1 MRKLFFLLLPD
12 YPEITHS
19 TKHIVITDSI
29 IFIKNILAKQPLYI
43 SYPILII
50 IYFLNLISFI
60 FGARILFLLFKL
72 YPLSK
77 VFVFLSSLISIIFYE
92 NNTILTLV
100 NEKTATDRVMFYK
113 KKYKALNE
121 KN

>member
-1 MRKLFFLLLPD
+1 
-12 YPEITHS
+12 
-19 TKHIVITDSI
+19 
-29 IFIKNILAKQPLYI
+29 
-43 SYPILII
+43 
-50 IYFLNLISFI
+50 
-60 FGARILFLLFKL
+60 L